1 MLTNISYFSELRK
14 IWKRDILQELFGEVD
29 LLAGPI
35 PYGELFG
42 EDFGI
47 VSVTEFLAY
56 MDNYALNPMS
66 FDSNYISELPLYIFD
81 GQIMNEDF
89 KPYFTVPSMYL
100 YQFSV

>member
-1 MLTNISYFSELRK
+1 
-14 IWKRDILQELFGEVD
+14 
-29 LLAGPI
+29 
-35 PYGELFG
+35 
-42 EDFGI
+42 
-47 VSVTEFLAY
+47 

-66 FDSNYISELPLYIFD
+66 FDSNYLSELPLYIFD